1 LDPVYNKVIEG
12 KIPVDLGYYQVADA
26 PCFAIKTL
34 QYFFTTLRR
43 VILANR
49 PQAIPYLQTQNHTI
63 NVTLMNKQIFGL
75 IGQKFIRNLYILK
88 ALLFFCNIAAITIYI
103 LVRALFHDYN
113 IQMGEDV
120 SIFSK
125 TILIGTILGSSLFTI
140 YFLTEVADVLL
151 SNKISFVL
159 PGKILAG
166 AVVVFLFISLASC
179 STQIS
184 AGIKKDFTTGLTA
197 KYHNVEPGKV
207 MLVMNGEVLNHT
219 DIPLGESFVL
229 VNDNVK
235 GLKEK
240 DGKVNVGCS
249 LVIKD
254 KNGKE
259 LLNEPDLLNGD
270 AGLFGKDIT
279 YLKCAISTGAPMEW
293 EETYAVN
300 VTFWDKNG
308 NGKIE
313 NNVSIRAIDMP

>member
-1 LDPVYNKVIEG
+1 
-12 KIPVDLGYYQVADA
+12 
-26 PCFAIKTL
+26 
-34 QYFFTTLRR
+34 
-43 VILANR
+43 
-49 PQAIPYLQTQNHTI
+49 
-63 NVTLMNKQIFGL
+63 MNKQIFGL
-75 IGQKFIRNLYILK
+75 IGQKFIKNLHVLK
-88 ALLFFCNIAAITIYI
+88 ALLFFCNLAAITIYI
-103 LVRALFHDYN
+103 LVRSLFHDYN
-113 IQMGEDV
+113 IQMGEEA

-125 TILIGTILGSSLFTI
+125 TILIGSILGSSLFAI
-140 YFLTEVADVLL
+140 YFLTEIAEVLL
-151 SNKISFVL
+151 SNKASFVL

-179 STQIS
+179 SSQVS
-184 AGIKKDFTTGLTA
+184 AGIKKDLTTGLTA
-197 KYHNVEPGKV
+197 KYNNVEPEKV
-207 MLVMNGEVLNHT
+207 MLVMNGEVLDHT
-219 DIPLGESFVL
+219 DIPLGESFIL

-259 LLNEPDLLNGD
+259 LLNEPDLLTGD
-270 AGLFGKDIT
+270 AGLFNKDIT
-279 YLKCAISTGAPMEW
+279 YLKCTVNTGAPMQW

-313 NNVSIRAIDMP
+313 NNVNIRAIDMP